1 MSRPAMDPDHPEYS
15 NDDPTVARAQ
25 ELAQV
30 EAEIQM
36 ISAERD
42 AMSQDNG
49 FVERPDYQRPRTG
62 AFRPGSVMAR
72 LRETAD
78 NGKAIVIIG
87 GHGGVDY
94 TAMRRQGLRLHC
106 IKQSDGT
113 YLAWCERIDAASG
126 ASRPEGARP

>member
-1 MSRPAMDPDHPEYS
+1 MHRPVMDPDHPEYS

-49 FVERPDYQRPRTG
+49 FVERPVVTG
-62 AFRPGSVMAR
+62 RGRRGGETIIGR
-72 LRETAD
+72 LRRTAE
-78 NGKAIVIIG
+78 NGKAIPIKDRNSVAG
-87 GHGGVDY
+87 SYHKSMKAEGLQLR
-94 TAMRRQGLRLHC
+94 TA
-106 IKQSDGT
+106 KQPDGT

>member
-1 MSRPAMDPDHPEYS
+1 MHRPVMDPDHPEYS

-49 FVERPDYQRPRTG
+49 FVERPADTDRTYG
-62 AFRPGSVMAR
+62 LSEQTRR
-72 LRETAD
+72 LIETAA
-78 NGKAIVIIG
+78 NGKAIRIPRPMSLG
-87 GHGGVDY
+87 NNGV
-94 TAMRRQGLRLHC
+94 TFQRRGLRVRVR
-106 IKQSDGT
+106 KQPDGT
-113 YLAWCERIDAASG
+113 YLAWCERITEG
-126 ASRPEGARP
+126 ASSPGDAR

>member
-1 MSRPAMDPDHPEYS
+1 MHRPVMDPDHPEYS

-25 ELAQV
+25 ELAHV

-49 FVERPDYQRPRTG
+49 FVERPVVTRGRRSSETVIG
-62 AFRPGSVMAR
+62 R
-72 LRETAD
+72 LRRTAD
-78 NGKAIVIIG
+78 NGKAIRVTDRSAVTG
-87 GHGGVDY
+87 NYHK
-94 TAMRRQGLRLHC
+94 TLKRQGLQLRTA
-106 IKQSDGT
+106 KQLDGT
-113 YLAWCERIDAASG
+113 YLAWCERIDAAR